1 MTTVFAFIELLLLY
15 EAFFGGFFATAIL
28 ALHTSHR
35 YTIRYL
41 ALYISCGMPTRY
53 PRTNGKHYKWRPTLL
68 AIKKTQI
75 TLLTDIAWGIMMTKP
90 QICVTIE
97 KEYKEWLEKKVKN
110 KVYGSNSH
118 AIEVLIRNEMKKEGL
133 IKDE

>member
-1 MTTVFAFIELLLLY
+1 
-15 EAFFGGFFATAIL
+15 
-28 ALHTSHR
+28 
-35 YTIRYL
+35 
-41 ALYISCGMPTRY
+41 MP
-53 PRTNGKHYKWRPTLL
+53 KPT
-68 AIKKTQI
+68 
-75 TLLTDIAWGIMMTKP
+75 
-90 QICVTIE
+90 ICVTVE